1 MRHQDGGRTVAA
13 WSPNPFLRRRTER
26 WRQQITMSGR
36 GLGGGDGGGYGAGG
50 EAIAPPK
57 RRASCDGVVEASGL
71 QWRLREES
79 IKRQPPAAVQR
90 VAAPCFW
97 WERAP
102 HVVQRHVE
110 RLDTHGRAESR
121 LSRLERRR
129 VQQRIAQGQR
139 CRLIVVRAHGLQSGR
154 NRHSGFVDN
163 RNMQY
168 GGCIHVAAERTRI
181 RRDGP

>member
-1 MRHQDGGRTVAA
+1 MRHQDGGGAVAA
-13 WSPNPFLRRRTER
+13 WSLVPFLRRRTQR
-26 WRQQITMSGR
+26 RRQQITMSGR

-57 RRASCDGVVEASGL
+57 RRASCDGEVEAPGL
-71 QWRLREES
+71 QWRLREDAR
-79 IKRQPPAAVQR
+79 KRQPPAAVQR

-129 VQQRIAQGQR
+129 LQQRIAKGQR
-139 CRLIVVRAHGLQSGR
+139 CRLAVMRAHRLQSGR
-154 NRHSGFVDN
+154 NRQAVVDN

-168 GGCIHVAAERTRI
+168 G
-181 RRDGP
+181 